1 MKPYKIINKL
11 IEKYEAHKSKK
22 LANRVNREIARQER
36 EDNTPKYAVKDLYV
50 GKIIYL
56 KDTWYTPKDDI
67 VHWEFV
73 TMKDFAIL
81 TKNDYGNYHHFI
93 SGINMKTRSQ
103 ADKSE
108 YAVKD
113 IKPFEYSCQD
123 QMSMLQLT
131 SESKL
136 SKNQI
141 IQLEEAI
148 NNKFYSYQDTNNIF
162 FTKEECENENTRTN

>member
-22 LANRVNREIARQER
+22 LANSVNREIARQER

-73 TMKDFAIL
+73 TMKNFAIL
-81 TKNDYGNYHHFI
+81 TENDYSNYHHF
-93 SGINMKTRSQ
+93 S
-103 ADKSE
+103 D
-108 YAVKD
+108 D
-113 IKPFEYSCQD
+113 
-123 QMSMLQLT
+123 
-131 SESKL
+131 SKGA
-136 SKNQI
+136 KNCI
-141 IQLEEAI
+141 
-148 NNKFYSYQDTNNIF
+148 NKFISFKPWQK
-162 FTKEECENENTRTN
+162 KEREKKERKKGVE